1 MAARVRQPPITPINP
16 IWKEREKKK
25 KNLAHQK
32 SRSISATTASVWGS
46 WVGSQ
51 IRPPARLS
59 RKQHAGI
66 SAGRRGARAPS
77 VGTLTL
83 IQHDLLIYFHGGNDV
98 NDSILMP
105 VCMEIWRNINA
116 SGRWSCRGWSTLICI
131 EQARVYMSMDACEVT
146 NNRSSFMFISLVLN

>member
-1 MAARVRQPPITPINP
+1 M
-16 IWKEREKKK
+16 
-25 KNLAHQK
+25 
-32 SRSISATTASVWGS
+32 
-46 WVGSQ
+46 GSQ

-105 VCMEIWRNINA
+105 VCMEI
-116 SGRWSCRGWSTLICI
+116 
-131 EQARVYMSMDACEVT
+131 
-146 NNRSSFMFISLVLN
+146 